1 MIASVESIKKE
12 AEELRQKSA
21 QSGQEISELI
31 EQRNNLD
38 KRSAELRTLERNKG
52 QEREK
57 LSAEIVRL
65 DERKIAMRKEYDE
78 LNDMLFEQYELTR
91 REAEALNIQIENM
104 QVAKKRLHE
113 IKVAI
118 KKSMWALSRNIKRFP
133 KDMNFLK
140 SKPMISKNQN
150 RSLIRLLRISP
161 FQ

>member
-1 MIASVESIKKE
+1 MVNAYRRRLDGSAPAELCERELDCASHREYFPGFYFGHASMEPSESRGYISDCQFIAIVLGERDGKY
-12 AEELRQKSA
+12 
-21 QSGQEISELI
+21 LI

-104 QVAKKRLHE
+104 KL
-113 IKVAI
+113 
-118 KKSMWALSRNIKRFP
+118 
-133 KDMNFLK
+133 
-140 SKPMISKNQN
+140 
-150 RSLIRLLRISP
+150 RLL
-161 FQ
+161 